1 MNKKIF
7 LSLLLLPTIIMAEV
21 YTNAPKLHSRVNP
34 TLSNQVF
41 SFHDAIK
48 DAKNAVVNISAKKRT
63 QQSSSPF
70 FNDPLFREFFGRQ
83 FHDSQPRMESSLGSG
98 VIISEDGYIVT
109 NNHVVKQ
116 AKEITVTLNNTKKEY
131 EAKLIGT
138 DPRSDLA
145 VIKIK
150 AKNLKTIAIADS
162 RELKI
167 GDVVFAIGNPFGV
180 GETVTQGIISALDRN
195 AGINEYENFIQTDAS
210 INPGN
215 SGGALI
221 DSRGYL
227 IGINTAILTRSGGN
241 NGIGFAI
248 PASMVKH
255 VVGQLIDH
263 GSIKR
268 GLLGVGI
275 ENITKDLYEFYGR
288 RDGAIINHINV
299 DSAASKAGL
308 KLGDLIIKVNDTDV
322 KGAAELKN
330 IIGSLPPEA
339 KIKLTIIRDKKEKIL
354 WATLSAADTQQ
365 ESIATLGMELQTLS
379 TQMKQQ
385 YGFSQSMHGIL
396 ISGVKPNSP
405 AEESGLR
412 AGDIIVQ
419 LESTPIES
427 IAGFQKAY
435 KAYKHLKRKRL
446 YIYRNGY
453 NRLAVIP

>member
-1 MNKKIF
+1 MFKSIY
-7 LSLLLLPTIIMAEV
+7 LLFLLPILLFAQV
-21 YTNAPKLHSRVNP
+21 YTEAPKLHSRINP

-41 SFHDAIK
+41 SFHNSIK
-48 DAKNAVVNISAKKRT
+48 DAKDAVVNISAKKRT
-63 QQSSSPF
+63 QQTQSPL
-70 FNDPLFREFFGRQ
+70 FNDPFFREFFGRQ
-83 FHDSQPRMESSLGSG
+83 YRDSQPRMESSLGSG
-98 VIISEDGYIVT
+98 VIISSDGYIVT
-109 NNHVVKQ
+109 NNHVIQ
-116 AKEITVTLNNTKKEY
+116 HAKEITVTLPNSKKEY

-145 VIKIK
+145 VIKIE
-150 AKNLKTIAIADS
+150 AKKLKSIAIADS
-162 RELKI
+162 KELKI

-195 AGINEYENFIQTDAS
+195 AGINEYENYIQTDAS

-255 VVGQLIDH
+255 VVSQLIDH

-288 RDGAIINHINV
+288 RDGAIVNHINEN
-299 DSAASKAGL
+299 SAASKAGIR
-308 KLGDLIIKVNDTDV
+308 LGDLIIKVNDTNV
-322 KGAAELKN
+322 KGAVELKN
-330 IIGSLPPEA
+330 IIGSMPPGEEVE
-339 KIKLTIIRDKKEKIL
+339 ITIIRDKKEI
-354 WATLSAADTQQ
+354 TLTAKLSTADAAK
-365 ESIATLGMELQTLS
+365 ESVAALGMELQNLTP
-379 TQMKQQ
+379 QMKRK
-385 YGFSQSMHGIL
+385 YGLSPNMHGI
-396 ISGVKPNSP
+396 IIASVKPNSD
-405 AEESGLR
+405 AEESGLA

-427 IAGFQKAY
+427 IKGFQKAY
-435 KAYKHLKRKRL
+435 KSYKHLKRKRL
-446 YIYRNGY
+446 YIYRDGY
-453 NRLAVIP
+453 NRLAVIK